1 MLNKN
6 LIICLHP
13 YSNKGGATNKIVQLL
28 NKIDYK
34 RFEIVYIYLKK
45 NSKLKLNRNIKTIKL
60 KSQRTLL
67 SLFEIRKILSTFER
81 RNFKKKFLISNQNYS
96 NVLVYFLLKNFKN
109 YKSILLER
117 NHLDELYYYETI
129 KDFLKKTVIKTL
141 MKLTYRHSYKIIGN
155 SKDLSKDLS
164 KFVNKKVH
172 TIYSPTNFKQIIQ
185 MSKDYK
191 PKDVLYEKSKIKL
204 LSVSRFT
211 KRKDLIT
218 LLKAF
223 KVINEKYQNIE
234 LILIGYGSELSN
246 IREYIEKNNLKSK
259 VFLILYKDN
268 PYPYFLI
275 SDLYIMPSL
284 YEGCPNSIIEAT
296 ALNLPVISSNCN
308 SGPNEILLNG
318 KGGFIFKKQNYIELS
333 SKIELFI
340 KNKKIFMKKM
350 VLAKKNI
357 FRFNEKRIL
366 KEYINIFN
374 EIKWISI
381 LNEKYF
387 LLVSFFI

>member
-1 MLNKN
+1 MSNKT
-6 LIICLHP
+6 LVVCLHP
-13 YSNKGGATNKIVQLL
+13 YSNKGGATNKITQLL
-28 NKIDYK
+28 NKIDQK
-34 RFEIVYIYLKK
+34 EFEIVYIYLKK
-45 NSKLKLNRNIKTIKL
+45 NCKLKLNTNIKSIKL
-60 KSQRTLL
+60 KSQRTLF

-191 PKDVLYEKSKIKL
+191 PKDVLYEKSKIRL

-374 EIKWISI
+374 EIK
-381 LNEKYF
+381 
-387 LLVSFFI
+387 

>member
-1 MLNKN
+1 MPSKN

-13 YSNKGGATNKIVQLL
+13 YSNKGGATNKIAQLL

-34 RFEIVYIYLKK
+34 KFEIVYVYLKK
-45 NSKLKLNRNIKTIKL
+45 NSKLKLNTNIKTIKL
-60 KSQRTLL
+60 KSQRTLF
-67 SLFEIRKILSTFER
+67 SLFEIKKILSTFEKK
-81 RNFKKKFLISNQNYS
+81 NFKKKIFISNQNYS

-129 KDFLKKTVIKTL
+129 KDFLKKIVIKIL
-141 MKLTYRHSYKIIGN
+141 MKLTYKYSYKIIGN

-172 TIYSPTNFKQIIQ
+172 TIYSPTNFKQLIQ

-191 PKDVLYEKSKIKL
+191 PKDVLYEKSKIRL

-223 KVINEKYQNIE
+223 KVINEKYHNIE
-234 LILIGYGSELSN
+234 LILIGYGSELN
-246 IREYIEKNNLKSK
+246 KIRKYIETHNLKSK
-259 VFLILYKDN
+259 VFLILHKDN

-318 KGGFIFKKQNYIELS
+318 KGGFIFNKQNYIELS

-340 KNKKIFMKKM
+340 KNKKIFIKKM
-350 VLAKKNI
+350 ILAKKKI
-357 FRFNEKRIL
+357 FRFDEKRIL
-366 KEYINIFN
+366 KAYINIFN
-374 EIKWISI
+374 EIK
-381 LNEKYF
+381 
-387 LLVSFFI
+387 